1 MKLQALLF
9 HTLVLV
15 TTQAQMIKQVWD
27 ATKCFL
33 ACISNTW
40 FQHNS
45 YMLGDP
51 VWKISIGVYYRRKD
65 GGSPWYSRTGEQWQV
80 TEDWWEAQGDMA
92 VPQVLPVHMA
102 WDGNQGHGSQFL
114 DWFSLLCR
122 TLRCRK
128 SLFQRAIHC
137 FTPFCLQFLSKYGRE
152 IPCYEPTVYTENDG
166 VGSYTTQDWIESW
179 MISQNGYN
187 RPNLT
192 ELEAQCQELGCDPFC
207 SRCFN
212 QKTTLRV
219 SLLIHCLQSGWRLYN
234 VYSDKQWRRSNSGP
248 WVEVLRAGFTK
259 ILFSKWQKLV

>member
-1 MKLQALLF
+1 MTG
-9 HTLVLV
+9 HWV
-15 TTQAQMIKQVWD
+15 
-27 ATKCFL
+27 
-33 ACISNTW
+33 
-40 FQHNS
+40 
-45 YMLGDP
+45 P
-51 VWKISIGVYYRRKD
+51 VGSTGWH
-65 GGSPWYSRTGEQWQV
+65 GSPSGVTSSHGLGWQPGTWQPIPRLV
-80 TEDWWEAQGDMA
+80 F
-92 VPQVLPVHMA
+92 PPVQ
-102 WDGNQGHGSQFL
+102 NSQMP
-114 DWFSLLCR
+114 WVS
-122 TLRCRK
+122 
-128 SLFQRAIHC
+128 FQRAIHC

-212 QKTTLRV
+212 QKKTTLRV

-248 WVEVLRAGFTK
+248 WVEVLRAGFSK
-259 ILFSKWQKLV
+259 KLFSKWQNGKNLFWNKL